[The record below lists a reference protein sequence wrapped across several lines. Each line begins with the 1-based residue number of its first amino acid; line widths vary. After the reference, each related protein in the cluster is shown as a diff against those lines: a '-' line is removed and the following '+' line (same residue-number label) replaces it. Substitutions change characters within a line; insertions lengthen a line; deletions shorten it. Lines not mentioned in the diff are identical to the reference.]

1 MLQNVQKPLNY
12 FDLPNFVTSK
22 STKLAEIITL
32 VKVDISDKKSQFCH
46 SVRTRAA
53 GRATVGSKTYL
64 HLLYTHI
71 DMQICIKA
79 ALLPFQKRTNQRWQP
94 CSGTGPLRP

>member
-1 MLQNVQKPLNY
+1 M
-12 FDLPNFVTSK
+12 TSK

-32 VKVDISDKKSQFCH
+32 AKVDFLDKKVIFAT
-46 SVRTRAA
+46 VRTRAA